1 MKKSNTQ
8 KRSIRF
14 AYEARCFVKANFC
27 FVYEME
33 AKMQFEKCLTCPSIK
48 DKGCSGPKFMRASTK
63 NVVEWLFAYM
73 KLNGITNTRLA
84 AASGVPKGT
93 IDGLKHREDVRHETL
108 YPLLKA
114 AIELTGGVWDGEHCP
129 ATENLMLAQE
139 LEQTK
144 NLLEKCERA
153 IKERT
158 RAIYALFGLCL
169 GLVVLL
175 ILLSL

>member
-1 MKKSNTQ
+1 
-8 KRSIRF
+8 
-14 AYEARCFVKANFC
+14 
-27 FVYEME
+27 
-33 AKMQFEKCLTCPSIK
+33 MQFEKCLTCPSIK
-48 DKGCSGPKFMRASTK
+48 EKQCSGPKFMRASTK

-73 KLNGITNTRLA
+73 KLNGITNSQLA

-93 IDGLKHREDVRHETL
+93 VDGLKKREDIRHETL

-129 ATENLMLAQE
+129 ATENLILVQE

-144 NLLEKCERA
+144 NLLEQRSRE

-158 RAIYALFGLCL
+158 KAIYALFGLCA
-169 GLVVLL
+169 GLVLL
-175 ILLSL
+175 LLLLNL